1 MTFVIVGWL
10 QTMFFWHEQIS
21 YKSDI
26 SASAAYF
33 SSPAFLKALIVSPL
47 PPPMMRCRKEARE
60 LRCWAL
66 ILTDD
71 CCKWKSIDIEEELQ
85 MSAVRSEIN
94 PLWLGSFGWQ
104 SWHVIHHIKPTQGGY
119 LEVKGFQD
127 PSTYSWEIYHITIYW
142 NFWTPCRFGVAL
154 KWN

>member
-1 MTFVIVGWL
+1 MIANQMTFVIMGWL

-21 YKSDI
+21 LKSDI

-33 SSPAFLKALIVSPL
+33 SSPAFPKALIVSPL

-71 CCKWKSIDIEEELQ
+71 CCKWKSIDIEELQ

-94 PLWLGSFGWQ
+94 PLWLGSFGLQ
-104 SWHVIHHIKPTQGGY
+104 SWHVIHHTKPTQGGY

-127 PSTYSWEIYHITIYW
+127 PSMYSWEKYHFTIQS
-142 NFWTPCRFGVAL
+142 NFWTHCT
-154 KWN
+154 